1 MTDED
6 RNNVKVDV
14 HAEAAKLFEPV
25 VAWEEAGVRTA
36 DIFHIYAQAFG
47 TALSRYCEPD
57 VAVAFLKQEIGR
69 IQLLHA
75 GPETRQ

>member
-1 MTDED
+1 MM
-6 RNNVKVDV
+6 KIDV

-25 VAWEEAGVRTA
+25 DAWEAAGVRTA

-57 VAVAFLKQEIGR
+57 VAVAFLKQELGR
-69 IQLLHA
+69 IQSLTA
-75 GPETRQ
+75 GSETKQ